1 MGIKKILVTGSK
13 GFVGKNLLPYLQ
25 EENTLAPSKNQ
36 LDLLNK
42 KELYNYIID
51 NQVTHVVHLAALCGG
66 IGINKDNPGKFM
78 YDNLIMG
85 MNVIQACTDLKV
97 SKLVNL
103 GTVCSYP
110 KFCKVPFNEN
120 DYWNGYPEETNAPYG
135 IAKKTVIELSKAYN
149 KQYGLNVT
157 NLIPVNM
164 AGPHDNFNL
173 YSSHV
178 IPAIVRKFEESD
190 SSILLWGSGEA
201 SREFLDARDCSLA
214 IVKALDTNTGPDPIN
229 IGTGRELKIKELAF
243 LIKSLGNYKAFIEW
257 DATKPDG
264 QPRRCLDISRAKS
277 ILNWTP
283 RFSLEQTIIDT
294 INWYRSN
301 K

>member
-1 MGIKKILVTGSK
+1 
-13 GFVGKNLLPYLQ
+13 
-25 EENTLAPSKNQ
+25 
-36 LDLLNK
+36 
-42 KELYNYIID
+42 
-51 NQVTHVVHLAALCGG
+51 
-66 IGINKDNPGKFM
+66 M
-78 YDNLIMG
+78 YDNLVMG
-85 MNVIQACTDLKV
+85 MNVVQACTDLKV
-97 SKLVNL
+97 SKLINL

-214 IVKALDTNTGPDPIN
+214 IVKALDTDTDPNPIN
-229 IGTGRELKIKELAF
+229 IGTGRELKIKELAL
-243 LIKSLGNYKAFIEW
+243 LIRSLGNYRAIIDW
-257 DATKPDG
+257 DTTKPDG

-283 RFSLEQTIIDT
+283 SFSLEQTIIDT